1 MQRRVTLLESAFADR
16 PAYDTALS
24 RALLEEVASG
34 SHPEALRLHRPGD
47 VVAFSVLDRA
57 RAGFDAAVAAARD
70 AGFGS
75 VLRLAGGR
83 AAVFHAETLAFAWCI
98 PDADPR
104 SGIRARF
111 DETAAVIAE
120 ALQSLGVDA
129 RVGEVPG
136 EYCPGEHSVNA
147 GGKLK
152 LMGVGQRIV
161 RGSAH
166 VGGVLVVGRSDRVRD
181 ALLPVYDAMDFAWDP
196 GTVGAVEDV
205 VPGVT
210 MDEVREALRSA
221 WSRRVELVP
230 ADFPERI
237 LSAAEG
243 RVADHQVG

>member
-1 MQRRVTLLESAFADR
+1 MQRRVTLLESAFDDR

-34 SHPEALRLHRPGD
+34 DHPEALRLHRPGD

-57 RAGFDAAVAAARD
+57 RAGFDDAVAAARG
-70 AGFGS
+70 AGFGA

-104 SGIRARF
+104 SGIGQRF
-111 DETAAVIAE
+111 DETSAIVVE

-136 EYCPGEHSVNA
+136 EYCPGAHSVNA
-147 GGKLK
+147 GGRLK

-166 VGGVLVVGRSDRVRD
+166 VGGVLVVGRSDRVRE
-181 ALLPVYDAMDFAWDP
+181 ALMPVYAAMDFPWAP
-196 GTVGAVEDV
+196 ETVGAVDDV

-210 MDEVREALRSA
+210 MKDVREALRNA
-221 WSRRVELVP
+221 WSRRVDLVSAEFP
-230 ADFPERI
+230 ARI
-237 LSAAEG
+237 LVAAEA
-243 RVADHQVG
+243 RAPDHEVG